1 MKFTLNGK
9 VVEEEVAPNVT
20 LLEFLRN
27 NLQLT
32 SPKMGCDEGECGTCT
47 VLLNGEPVNS
57 CLVLAVQVENREVTT
72 LEGLGADGELDVI
85 QQAFLE
91 NYGLQCGF
99 CTPGMVLA
107 TKSLLDRT
115 PFPTEEQIKEALE
128 GNLCRCTG
136 YQQIIESVLKAAAM
150 KTG

>member
-72 LEGLGADGELDVI
+72 LEGLGANGELDVI

-115 PFPTEEQIKEALE
+115 PYPSEEQIKEALE

-136 YQQIIESVLKAAAM
+136 YRQIIESVLKAAAM